1 MVVTKIAKHPGS
13 RWVPGRWTAVPAG
26 VVAGALIL
34 GAPGIASAQGSVP
47 PGHHGPAGKGHDGH
61 GPAGARRGERSI
73 EGTVVSLGTSG
84 TSGTSGGFTISA
96 GRDGLLQLAVEVS
109 TGTTFHER
117 GATSAVSIASVAVGD
132 RVEVQGSFKAA
143 DTIDATSVR
152 IVFDG
157 TVRFEGTVSALS
169 SSSSSNTG
177 VTGVTGDFTLSRGRH
192 GMLSVTVDVGSTTT
206 YTELGTEGRPV
217 SVPANQSTS
226 STATA
231 AVDFASL
238 ADGDRV
244 VVRGKVTSANTLL
257 ATSVAI
263 LPARGLHPLES

>member
-1 MVVTKIAKHPGS
+1 MVVTKIAQHPGS

-26 VVAGALIL
+26 VVAGALLL

-96 GRDGLLQLAVEVS
+96 GRDGLLQLAVEVG

-157 TVRFEGTVSALS
+157 TVRVEGTVSALS
-169 SSSSSNTG
+169 GSSSSTG
-177 VTGVTGDFTLSRGRH
+177 VVTGDFTLSRGRH
-192 GMLSVTVDVGSTTT
+192 GMLSVTVDVGQTTT
-206 YTELGTEGRPV
+206 YTELGPEGGPV

-263 LPARGLHPLES
+263 LPARGPHPLES

>member
-1 MVVTKIAKHPGS
+1 MVVTKIAQHPGS

-26 VVAGALIL
+26 VVAGALLL

-84 TSGTSGGFTISA
+84 TSGGFTISA
-96 GRDGLLQLAVEVS
+96 GRDGLLQLAVEVG

-132 RVEVQGSFKAA
+132 RVEVQGTFKAA

-192 GMLSVTVDVGSTTT
+192 GMLSVTVDVGQTTT
-206 YTELGTEGRPV
+206 YTELGPEGGPV

-263 LPARGLHPLES
+263 LPARGPHPLES

>member
-1 MVVTKIAKHPGS
+1 MVVTKIAQHPGS

-26 VVAGALIL
+26 VVAGALLL

-84 TSGTSGGFTISA
+84 GFTISA
-96 GRDGLLQLAVEVS
+96 GRDGLLQLAVEVG

-132 RVEVQGSFKAA
+132 RVEVQGTFKAA

-157 TVRFEGTVSALS
+157 TVRVEGTVSALS
-169 SSSSSNTG
+169 GSSSSTG

-192 GMLSVTVDVGSTTT
+192 GMLSVTVDVGQTTT
-206 YTELGTEGRPV
+206 YTELGPEGGPV

-263 LPARGLHPLES
+263 LPARGPHPLES